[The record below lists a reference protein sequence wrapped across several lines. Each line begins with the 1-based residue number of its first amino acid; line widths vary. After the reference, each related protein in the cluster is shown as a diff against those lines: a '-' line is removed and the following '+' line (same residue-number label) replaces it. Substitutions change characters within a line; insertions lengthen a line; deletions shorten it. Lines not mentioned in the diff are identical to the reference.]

1 VTPDDDRI
9 LGIPELDPAIATAL
23 PPGWMAVLSGPS
35 GSGAPLLAK
44 QFANAGVGTSPV
56 LFYTTYERTRDVEE
70 AFEAFGWD
78 PSSIKIVNLAD
89 EYYDRV
95 LMRGLE
101 VAQAREQ
108 GLTLDQM
115 RVDRPKDRVA
125 SQFSL
130 TSRMLS
136 DLASIDTPFRLVL
149 DSVDFFLEV
158 LEPAEVTTV
167 ARQIRYRCQTVGGQ
181 ALLAVHSRGH
191 EPAFTGALEDLAD
204 IVFNLTAEPKGTR
217 YETTLYVEKVRNRP
231 DLQRIARARI
241 GPGGWTL
248 EDEPPAPG

>member
-1 VTPDDDRI
+1 
-9 LGIPELDPAIATAL
+9 L
-23 PPGWMAVLSGPS
+23 
-35 GSGAPLLAK
+35 
-44 QFANAGVGTSPV
+44 
-56 LFYTTYERTRDVEE
+56 
-70 AFEAFGWD
+70 
-78 PSSIKIVNLAD
+78 
-89 EYYDRV
+89 
-95 LMRGLE
+95 RGLV

-248 EDEPPAPG
+248 EDEPPAQG